1 MAKNQLCSVLFPEK
15 NIRIGMLS
23 ASYLILFTYGQL
35 LAQNDTTITNKKIN
49 LQEIEV
55 SARRTPVIYSEIGR
69 VVTVIS
75 KKEIEALP
83 VQSVDQLLEYVAH
96 VDVRQRGPLGIQADV
111 SARGGS
117 FDQVMILLNGINIT
131 DPQTG
136 HLSLNLPV
144 DFSNIERVEIL
155 EGPGARIFGSNAFSG
170 AINFI
175 TGSANQ
181 SNLKANVMA
190 GAHGLY
196 NMGASGNIVNDQL
209 KSFVSVNKSATDGY
223 IHNTDFEVYN
233 LFYQG
238 QLNLEKEKL
247 ELQIGYTDKGYG
259 ANSFYTA
266 AYPNQYEQ
274 TKTTFASL
282 SFSAQSKNP
291 LKSSVY
297 WRRHQDR
304 FELYRNNDDAASWYT
319 TTTTI

>member
-1 MAKNQLCSVLFPEK
+1 
-15 NIRIGMLS
+15 MLS

-190 GAHGLY
+190 GAH
-196 NMGASGNIVNDQL
+196 V
-209 KSFVSVNKSATDGY
+209 
-223 IHNTDFEVYN
+223 
-233 LFYQG
+233 
-238 QLNLEKEKL
+238 
-247 ELQIGYTDKGYG
+247 
-259 ANSFYTA
+259 
-266 AYPNQYEQ
+266 
-274 TKTTFASL
+274 
-282 SFSAQSKNP
+282 
-291 LKSSVY
+291 
-297 WRRHQDR
+297 
-304 FELYRNNDDAASWYT
+304 YT
-319 TTTTI
+319 TWEPAETS